1 MFTKKVIVSS
11 VLLVCIYIQCAASGP
26 DARHDVLCACAQQLQ
41 EIKGLSE
48 AKVEKLVC
56 VCADIRVA

>member
-1 MFTKKVIVSS
+1 MFTKKVRASS
-11 VLLVCIYIQCAASGP
+11 VLPVCIVIQCAASGP
-26 DARHDVLCACAQQLQ
+26 DSGHDVVCACAQQLQ

-48 AKVEKLVC
+48 AKVEKLVR